1 MINKFNNIF
10 IYLFLFVPLFLITGP
25 ALPDIII
32 TFSSIYFLLYFILI
46 KKNYFIF
53 KENLFLISIFFWL
66 ILILISFFAVDRV
79 ESFQDSIIF
88 IRFLLIPIVGYYFLL
103 DKQKNIKK
111 LIYIL
116 FILVCFVMID
126 SMFQFLNYSSEY
138 GFGND
143 LLGFKSEWYG
153 RLTGPFGDELVP
165 GVFIS
170 RFGLIG
176 YLIFFYIKENKI
188 NFYLEIIYLS
198 SIGIVCFAT
207 GERMALATYFLAL
220 LFLFIF
226 FKGKRNIFILSIILS
241 ILIIFII
248 NKNHPFYNDY
258 KVLSSSEYH
267 QGLVVEKSYKCKEGS
282 NEICN
287 KLIKLQPNFLV
298 VLKNFDTSAYGEIY
312 NLAFKMFM
320 QNPLTGV
327 GISNYQS
334 ACLNIPKFKKEMKN
348 YDCASHPHNIYVQ
361 WLSEGGLIT
370 LTTFLFYLYIIF
382 YTIQK
387 KQNKLKYISLAI
399 LLIIFWPIMST
410 GSLIKNWNGVFSFY
424 IITISIVLTNLQVR
438 KNNIDV
444 LQKNSSN

>member
-1 MINKFNNIF
+1 MIKKINNIF
-10 IYLFLFVPLFLITGP
+10 IYLFLLVPLFLITGP

-32 TFSSIYFLLYFILI
+32 TFSAIYFLLYFIFI

-53 KENLFLISIFFWL
+53 KEKLFLVSIFFWL
-66 ILILISFFAVDRV
+66 ILILISFFAVNRI

-88 IRFLLIPIVGYYFLL
+88 IRFLLIPIIGYYFLL

-126 SMFQFLNYSSEY
+126 TMFQFLNYSSEY

-143 LLGFKSEWYG
+143 LLGFKSNWYG

-176 YLIFFYIKENKI
+176 YLIFFYIKDNKI
-188 NFYLEIIYLS
+188 NFFLEIMYLS

-207 GERMALATYFLAL
+207 GERMPLATYFLAL
-220 LFLFIF
+220 FFLLIF
-226 FKGKRNIFILSIILS
+226 FKGKRYIFIFSILLSLLM
-241 ILIIFII
+241 ILIIH
-248 NKNHPFYNDY
+248 KNHSFYNDY

-267 QGLVVEKSYKCKEGS
+267 QGLVVEKTYQCNDS
-282 NEICN
+282 NDEICS
-287 KLIKLQPNFLV
+287 KLIELQPNFFI

-312 NLAFKMFM
+312 NLALRMFM
-320 QNPLTGV
+320 QNPLTGI

-334 ACLNIPKFKKEMKN
+334 ACLNIPEFKKEMVN
-348 YDCASHPHNIYVQ
+348 YDCASHPHNIYIQ

-370 LTTFLFYLYIIF
+370 LITFLFYLYVIF

-387 KQNKLKYISLAI
+387 KQNNLKYISLAI
-399 LLIIFWPIMST
+399 LIIIFWPIMST

-424 IITISIVLTNLQVR
+424 IVSISIVLTNLEVR
-438 KNNIDV
+438 KNKINV
-444 LQKNSSN
+444 LQKNSNN